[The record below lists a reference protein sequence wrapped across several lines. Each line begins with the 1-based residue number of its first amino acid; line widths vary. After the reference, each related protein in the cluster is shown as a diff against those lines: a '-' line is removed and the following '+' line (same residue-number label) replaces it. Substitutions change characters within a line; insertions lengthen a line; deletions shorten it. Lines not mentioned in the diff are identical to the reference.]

1 MHFDTPSN
9 FVPAGQ
15 SARYQNKVDE
25 RILQLSERIW
35 SNTCLKFII
44 LFSLNSAFSG
54 FSQKFSNLDC
64 YLSIDL
70 LL

>member
-25 RILQLSERIW
+25 RILQLSERI
-35 SNTCLKFII
+35 
-44 LFSLNSAFSG
+44 
-54 FSQKFSNLDC
+54 
-64 YLSIDL
+64 
-70 LL
+70 